1 MLGAYQK
8 QTLSYG
14 WTRAET
20 LVQIYDRAIQ
30 SIEGCKAA
38 IDSNDEIAFGGHIVK
53 VHKTIV
59 AIHAGLKVD
68 EDEVAFNV
76 ARLLHFVTVLIEQ
89 QDWDRAISLLTQ
101 LRDSFAAIVD
111 EANQLEREG
120 VIPPMRQSDSYE
132 SLA

>member
-30 SIEGCKAA
+30 AIEGCKAA
-38 IDSNDEIAFGGHIVK
+38 QASNDEMGFGAHIVK

-59 AIHAGLKVD
+59 AIHAGLKPD

-76 ARLLHFVTVLIEQ
+76 ARLLHFVTVLVEQ

>member
-30 SIEGCKAA
+30 AIQGCKESAEA
-38 IDSNDEIAFGGHIVK
+38 NDEIAFGGHIVK
-53 VHKTIV
+53 VHKTVV
-59 AIHAGLKVD
+59 AIHAGLKAD

-76 ARLLHFVTVLIEQ
+76 ARLLHFITVLVEGQ
-89 QDWDRAISLLTQ
+89 KWDEAISLLSQ

-111 EANQLEREG
+111 EANQLERDG

-132 SLA
+132 SIA